1 MCTTSWQ
8 TITTNL
14 RKYSFLL
21 QTINKEIIRK
31 SYDSNNCAIQW
42 QFFFFNKITVN
53 ESLKILEISVCDFI
67 DQMIMKIKD
76 N

>member
-1 MCTTSWQ
+1 MIQ
-8 TITTNL
+8 
-14 RKYSFLL
+14 
-21 QTINKEIIRK
+21 IIVQFSGK
-31 SYDSNNCAIQW
+31 
-42 QFFFFNKITVN
+42 FFFFNKITVN

>member
-1 MCTTSWQ
+1 MCTTLWQ

-14 RKYSFLL
+14 KKYSFLL

-42 QFFFFNKITVN
+42 QFFFF
-53 ESLKILEISVCDFI
+53 L
-67 DQMIMKIKD
+67 IK
-76 N
+76 